1 MHKRT
6 EKAFSLIEL
15 LSLISIIALLL
26 AIIMPA
32 LAAARSV
39 SRAVV
44 CKSNLRQILLSNIG
58 YTTDNDGFYV
68 PAASDMWND
77 AGLRRW
83 HGMRDTL
90 DDPFDPLKGPLVGY
104 LADGR
109 VKECPEKVNFMKGR
123 NWNTNFEQGCGGYGY
138 NMSYI
143 GSRLWSNGINSL
155 QAWKDAYATTT
166 RVTEIDTPSQTLM
179 FTDTAMAN
187 DDIYLIEYSF
197 AEPPFT
203 VYNGNTITGF
213 YMSPSIH
220 FRHRN
225 HANIGWADGH
235 TGQSGMATSCLKNIY
250 GIDSADMKLGWFEPV
265 NNTQFD
271 LE

>member
-1 MHKRT
+1 MRNKT

-15 LSLISIIALLL
+15 LLVISIITLLL

-32 LAAARSV
+32 LAAARSGT
-39 SRAVV
+39 RDLV
-44 CKSNLRQILLSNIG
+44 CKSNLHQLLIANSS
-58 YTTDNDGFYV
+58 YATDNDGFYV
-68 PAASDMWND
+68 PAASDMWNN
-77 AGLRRW
+77 AGLHRW
-83 HGMRDTL
+83 HGTRETL
-90 DDPFDPLKGPLVGY
+90 DEPFDPRRSSLMGH

-109 VKECPEKVNFMKGR
+109 IKDCPEKIDFIKGQD
-123 NWNTNFEQGCGGYGY
+123 WNTNFEQGCGGYGY

-143 GSRLWSNGINSL
+143 GSRLWNNGISSL

-166 RVTEIDTPSQTLM
+166 RITEIAAPSQTLM

-187 DDIYLIEYSF
+187 DDTHLIEYSF

-203 VYNGNTITGF
+203 VYNGKTITGF

-235 TGQSGMATSCLKNIY
+235 TGQSRIANSCLKNIY
-250 GIDSADMKLGWFEPV
+250 GIDSDGMKLGWFEPI

>member
-1 MHKRT
+1 MRRRI

-15 LSLISIIALLL
+15 LSVISIIALLL

-39 SRAVV
+39 SRTLA

-68 PAASDMWND
+68 PAASDMWSD

-109 VKECPEKVNFMKGR
+109 VKECPEKVNFIKGR
-123 NWNTNFEQGCGGYGY
+123 DWNTDFEQGCGGYGY

-155 QAWKDAYATTT
+155 QEWKDAYATTT

-179 FTDTAMAN
+179 FTDTAMTN